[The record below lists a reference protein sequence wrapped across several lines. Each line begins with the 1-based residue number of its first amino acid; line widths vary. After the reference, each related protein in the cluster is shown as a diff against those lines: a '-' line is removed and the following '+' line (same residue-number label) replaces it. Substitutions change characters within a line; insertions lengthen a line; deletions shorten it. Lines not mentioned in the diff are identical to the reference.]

1 MKFSMTRRALALALL
16 LAGCTDL
23 RNPTASEPAMPGLS
37 AAVISAGCGAGQLIQ
52 AISNANGAWGSTINL
67 AAGCTYQ
74 LMAPHNF
81 TSEYG
86 ANGLP
91 IITRSMT
98 INGNG
103 ATITRGALAPEFRF
117 VYVLGGT
124 ANVTLNDLTLS
135 GGRASNS
142 GGAVFNDRATLTL
155 NRVKMLENSAS
166 DWGGAVANWGGT
178 MVIRNS
184 RMSANMSGDQG
195 GGIVNVG
202 GTLTIAG
209 GTIISGNHSE
219 DGGGGVGNFGGVT
232 LHNPGPSHN

>member
-16 LAGCTDL
+16 LAGCTDSPSL
-23 RNPTASEPAMPGLS
+23 TEGEPAVPALS
-37 AAVISAGCGAGQLIQ
+37 AAVISAGCGAGELIQ
-52 AISNANGAWGSTINL
+52 AINSANAASGSTINL

-74 LMAPHNF
+74 LGAAHNL

-117 VYVLGGT
+117 FYVLGGT
-124 ANVTLNDLTLS
+124 ANVTINDLTLTQ
-135 GGRASNS
+135 GRASNS
-142 GGAVFNDRATLTL
+142 GGAVFNDRAILTL
-155 NRVKMLENSAS
+155 NRVKLLGNSSS
-166 DWGGAVANWGGT
+166 DWGGGAANVAGT
-178 MVIRNS
+178 MIIRGGRIS
-184 RMSANMSGDQG
+184 SNMSGDQG

-219 DGGGGVGNFGGVT
+219 DGGGGVANFGGTT
-232 LHNPGPSHN
+232 LDGSGLP